1 MTFGVGCGDG
11 FVPGRES
18 PGLGSGGSKT
28 VHFPAGPQSVFA
40 HQPEGAESL
49 AQMTPKPGDLP
60 KVTAPRVPPG
70 WAAAR
75 LRLWRAF
82 ALHQDLRGD
91 ACGHLEEGRRLAA
104 NSDWAGEGWGGGWVL
119 GGGGWRYLP
128 WKPRTAPAWPVSAT
142 TARTSGRGEGRGR
155 GADQAE
161 RSQVPAGSSASVSR
175 SEAGVGVGESGMSE
189 GLRFWLRD
197 PGRERGGVRQA
208 VRGPGQGIVGVGCLG
223 WGGGAPGAEGGGQ
236 SGGTTPQRDPI
247 E

>member
-1 MTFGVGCGDG
+1 MPAGTLKKVGGS
-11 FVPGRES
+11 PPIQTGRE
-18 PGLGSGGSKT
+18 
-28 VHFPAGPQSVFA
+28 
-40 HQPEGAESL
+40 
-49 AQMTPKPGDLP
+49 
-60 KVTAPRVPPG
+60 KV
-70 WAAAR
+70 
-75 LRLWRAF
+75 
-82 ALHQDLRGD
+82 
-91 ACGHLEEGRRLAA
+91 
-104 NSDWAGEGWGGGWVL
+104 GGGWVL

-223 WGGGAPGAEGGGQ
+223 WAAWGGVGGLRGQRVADKAAAPPRSATQSNEWAINSGQWAACVAPLKSRGSAE
-236 SGGTTPQRDPI
+236 PPLFACAAP
-247 E
+247 

>member
-28 VHFPAGPQSVFA
+28 VHFPAEPQSVFA

-70 WAAAR
+70 WAEAR

-104 NSDWAGEGWGGGWVL
+104 NSDWAGEG
-119 GGGGWRYLP
+119 
-128 WKPRTAPAWPVSAT
+128 
-142 TARTSGRGEGRGR
+142 
-155 GADQAE
+155 
-161 RSQVPAGSSASVSR
+161 
-175 SEAGVGVGESGMSE
+175 
-189 GLRFWLRD
+189 
-197 PGRERGGVRQA
+197 
-208 VRGPGQGIVGVGCLG
+208 
-223 WGGGAPGAEGGGQ
+223 
-236 SGGTTPQRDPI
+236 
-247 E
+247 